1 MTPQTITPARVA
13 ELATAL
19 TLAAEAMTR
28 LQSKILDSEITPDDA
43 SCTVNEMIHHLR
55 TISQ

>member
-1 MTPQTITPARVA
+1 MTPQTITAARVLEIQA
-13 ELATAL
+13 ALVDATF
-19 TLAAEAMTR
+19 AMKR
-28 LQSKILDSEITPDDA
+28 LHDEIKASEITPDDA